1 MLPHSPANAGAG
13 SLMDRFAMLAF
24 ARNNRVITLLVD
36 MNLDRF
42 IYAGAIILG
51 LALGSYLGTIA
62 LQGLQQ

>member
-1 MLPHSPANAGAG
+1 
-13 SLMDRFAMLAF
+13 MDVVVMIAF
-24 ARNNRVITLLVD
+24 ARNNRVFTLLVD

>member
-1 MLPHSPANAGAG
+1 MLV
-13 SLMDRFAMLAF
+13 F
-24 ARNNRVITLLVD
+24 ARNHRLISLLVD

-51 LALGSYLGTIA
+51 LALGSYLGTVA